1 MDSEVLRMPEA
12 PRLVMEPNG
21 PNPFFWIVAAAPK
34 HRAARELAMLLHRRG
49 VRQAE
54 LQRLEDAPVV
64 K

>member
-21 PNPFFWIVAAAPK
+21 PNPFAWIVAAAPK

-49 VRQAE
+49 VR
-54 LQRLEDAPVV
+54 
-64 K
+64 